1 MTRQPLIQ
9 MYRRSLEALRA
20 GLESK
25 SRYVDVTVLEGIES
39 ELAEIHAHVPRADWP
54 PFDKQALF
62 GHQNEWGRWYK
73 LEPLRGLLDRTIARL
88 ESEEAVAEP
97 QISTLP
103 NLNFSFLGDAAIRD
117 VLVRDFRELQLVHAA
132 GCWKAALVL
141 AGSCIEGIL
150 YDVAVRE
157 WSQVKLT
164 TTAKGS
170 PDASRWT
177 LGQLVS
183 ACREAKLLDPGVE
196 KLSPALKDYRNLV
209 HPAVEVR
216 EGLRAEEHE
225 ADIAVSLLQMVHRA
239 FAPRTP

>member
-1 MTRQPLIQ
+1 MGIVNRQPLIQ
-9 MYRRSLEALRA
+9 MYRRSLAALRA

-25 SRYVDVTVLEGIES
+25 SRYVDSTVLEGIEA
-39 ELAEIHAHVPRADWP
+39 ELKEIHANVPRADWP
-54 PFDKQALF
+54 PLDKQALF

-73 LEPLRGLLDRTIARL
+73 LEPLRALLDRTIARI

-97 QISTLP
+97 QLTDVP
-103 NLNFSFLGDAAIRD
+103 NLDFAFVGDAAIRE
-117 VLVRDFRELQLVHAA
+117 VLVRDFRELQLVHAG

-157 WSQVKLT
+157 WNQVKLT
-164 TTAKGS
+164 STAKGS
-170 PDASRWT
+170 LDASRWT

-183 ACREAKLLDPGVE
+183 ACREARLLDRGVE
-196 KLSPALKDYRNLV
+196 TLSPALKDYRNLV

-216 EGLRAEEHE
+216 EGLRAEQHE
-225 ADIAVSLLQMVHRA
+225 ANIAVSLLQMVHRT
-239 FAPRTP
+239 FS